1 MALIPQLQL
10 LMKYLF
16 AFILSL
22 GCLVSLR
29 GQTYNGTGGAI
40 NDLAVNSFNCNV
52 SGLSPATIDTAAFGL
67 ETVCINL
74 THTYDGDLLIELL
87 APDGTTIT
95 LSREQG
101 GSGDNFT
108 NTCFN
113 ETAAASIT
121 LGTPP
126 FTGSFVPQ
134 GFLGRVN
141 NGQNGNGNWTLRITD
156 LYGGDVG
163 NVISWSLTF
172 GSNPAINTGFSSS
185 NLPIVVLNTNNQPIP
200 QGPKIMADM
209 GIIYNGP
216 SVRNYLTDPFN
227 DYNGKIGID
236 IRGNYSAI
244 LPQKPYGIE
253 TRDVNGNSL
262 NVSLLGMPTEN
273 DWALLANYNDKS
285 FMRNLLAFDVF
296 EKTGHYAPRAR
307 LVEVVLNGEYQGVY
321 LLCETIKRD
330 ANRVDIARLDPNETT
345 WPDVS
350 GGYML
355 KTDYWDNSNS
365 WQLGFSPIGYPT
377 MDVHMVYVYPDPA
390 DLVPQQQTYIQTF
403 VNDYETA
410 LYGAAFAD
418 TAVGYRKYISVRS
431 FMDYWIVNE
440 LSRNVD
446 GHKKSCYYY
455 KEKDNA
461 NGTIGKM
468 KAGPVWDF
476 DWAWKNIPGCVNSQ
490 MTDGS
495 GWSYLVNDCLP
506 DVNSPAWYVRLLQD
520 SNFANQLHCR
530 WFELRETVLDTT
542 YLFNYIDSVA
552 TLVNEAQQRHYDYW
566 GHMGQATGA
575 PEVDPPAQTYQE
587 EVDRLKQFIRLRLAF
602 LDANM
607 PGNMN
612 GCNLTSVNEQPAS
625 QSGIA
630 AYPNPFTG
638 MLNVQLELPQ
648 AAPVEISFTDL
659 SGRTV
664 LTMPVQQLSAGQ
676 QTISMDVRQLP
687 AGVYLLRVQTGNV
700 VCVQRVVKGE

>member
-1 MALIPQLQL
+1 
-10 LMKYLF
+10 MKHLF
-16 AFILSL
+16 ACILSI
-22 GCLVSLR
+22 GCLVSLQA
-29 GQTYNGTGGAI
+29 QTFNGSGGTI
-40 NDLAVNSFNCNV
+40 NDVAVNPFSCNV

-67 ETVCINL
+67 ENVCINL

-113 ETAAASIT
+113 ETAATSIT
-121 LGTPP
+121 LGAPP
-126 FTGSFVPQ
+126 FTGNFVPQ

-141 NGQNGNGNWTLRITD
+141 NGQNGNGTWTLRITD
-156 LYGGDVG
+156 LYGGDNG
-163 NVISWSLTF
+163 NLISWSLTF
-172 GSNPAINTGFSSS
+172 GNNPASNVGFSSS
-185 NLPIVVLNTNNQPIP
+185 NLPIVVLNTNNQNIP

-262 NVSLLGMPTEN
+262 NVSLLGMPSEN

-296 EKTGHYAPRAR
+296 DKTGHYAPRAR

-365 WQLGFSPIGYPT
+365 WQLGFSPIGYPN
-377 MDVHMVYVYPDPA
+377 MDVHMVYVYPDPT

-410 LYGAAFAD
+410 LYGPAFAD

-476 DWAWKNIPGCVNSQ
+476 DWAWKNIPGCVNSA

-495 GWSYLVNDCLP
+495 GWSYLVNDCSP

-520 SNFANQLHCR
+520 TNFANQLHCR

-542 YLFNYIDSVA
+542 YLFNYMDSVA
-552 TLVNEAQQRHYDYW
+552 MLVNEAQQRHYNYW

-575 PEVDPPAQTYQE
+575 PEVDPPAQSYQE
-587 EVDRLKQFIRLRLAF
+587 EVDRLKQFIRLRLAW

-607 PGNMN
+607 PGSLN

-625 QSGIA
+625 QRGIA

-638 MLNVQLELPQ
+638 MLNVQLEVPQ
-648 AAPVEISFTDL
+648 ASPVEISFTDL
-659 SGRTV
+659 AGRTV
-664 LTMPVQQLSAGQ
+664 LATPVQQVDAGA
-676 QTISMDVRQLP
+676 QTISIDARQLP
-687 AGVYLLRVQTGNV
+687 AGVYLLRVQAGNMV
-700 VCVQRVVKGE
+700 RVQRVVKGN

>member
-1 MALIPQLQL
+1 MKHLFVFLPALISVN
-10 LMKYLF
+10 F
-16 AFILSL
+16 LSA
-22 GCLVSLR
+22 
-29 GQTYNGTGGAI
+29 QTYNGAVGAI
-40 NDLAVNSFNCNV
+40 NDLVANNFTCTV
-52 SGLSPATIDTAAFGL
+52 SGLSPATIDTSAFGL

-74 THTYDGDLLIELL
+74 THTYDSDLLIELL
-87 APDGTTIT
+87 SPDGTTIT
-95 LSREQG
+95 LVREQG
-101 GSGDNFT
+101 GGGDDFT

-113 ETAAASIT
+113 ETAPASIT
-121 LGTPP
+121 TGAPP
-126 FTGSFVPQ
+126 FTGNFTPQ
-134 GFLGRVN
+134 GFMGRLN
-141 NGQNGNGNWTLRITD
+141 NGQNGNGTWTLRITD
-156 LYGGDVG
+156 LYGGDTG
-163 NVISWSLTF
+163 NLIGWTLAF
-172 GSNPAINTGFSSS
+172 GTNPASNVGFTSS
-185 NLPIVVLNTNNQPIP
+185 NLPIVVLNTNNQNIP

-216 SVRNYLTDPFN
+216 NVRNYLNDPYN
-227 DYNGKIGID
+227 NYNGKIGID

-244 LPQKPYGIE
+244 LPQKPYGVE
-253 TRDVNGNSL
+253 TRDVNGNSI
-262 NVSLLGMPTEN
+262 NVSLLGMPAEN

-285 FMRNLLAFDVF
+285 FMRNLLAFDIF
-296 EKTGHYAPRAR
+296 DKTGHYAPRAK
-307 LVEVVLNGEYQGVY
+307 LVEVVLNGDYQGVY

-330 ANRVDIARLDPNETT
+330 ANRVDIARLDPVETT

-355 KTDYWDNSNS
+355 KIDYWDNANS
-365 WQLGFSPIGYPT
+365 WQLNYAPIGHPN
-377 MDVHMVYVYPDPA
+377 MDIHMVYVYPDPD
-390 DLVPQQQTYIQTF
+390 DLVPQQQTYIQNF

-410 LYGAAFAD
+410 LYGTAFAD
-418 TAVGYRKYISVRS
+418 TAIGYRKYISVRS

-446 GHKKSCYYY
+446 GHKKSCHYY

-476 DWAWKNIPGCVNSQ
+476 DWAWKNIPGCVNSE

-495 GWSYLVNDCLP
+495 GWSYLVNDCSP

-530 WFELRETVLDTT
+530 WFELRATVLDTT
-542 YLFNYIDSVA
+542 YLFNYMDSVV

-575 PEVDPPAQTYQE
+575 PEVDPPAQSYQE

-612 GCNLTSVNEQPAS
+612 GCNLTSVHTQPAYQPAVS
-625 QSGIA
+625 A
-630 AYPNPFTG
+630 WPNPFTG
-638 MLNVQLELPQ
+638 MLNVQLQLAQ
-648 AAPVEISFTDL
+648 QTTVQVSVTDMA
-659 SGRTV
+659 GRTV
-664 LTMPVQQLSAGQ
+664 LSGTPQQLGAGTQ
-676 QTISMDVRQLP
+676 QLGMDASVLP
-687 AGVYLLRVQTGNV
+687 AGVYLLHVQAGES
-700 VCVQRVVKGE
+700 VQVLRVVKGE

>member
-1 MALIPQLQL
+1 MKQIFAL
-10 LMKYLF
+10 
-16 AFILSL
+16 ILSL
-22 GCLVSLR
+22 CSLASLR
-29 GQTYNGTGGAI
+29 AQIYNGTGGAI
-40 NDLAVNSFNCNV
+40 NDVAVNTFNCNV
-52 SGLSPATIDTAAFGL
+52 SGLSPATLDTALFGL

-74 THTYDGDLLIELL
+74 THTYDSDMLIELL

-95 LSREQG
+95 LAREQG
-101 GSGDNFT
+101 GSGDDFT

-113 ETAAASIT
+113 ETAATSIT
-121 LGTPP
+121 LGSPP
-126 FTGSFVPQ
+126 FTGSYVPQ
-134 GFLGRVN
+134 GFMGRIN

-163 NVISWSLTF
+163 NVIGWSLAF
-172 GSNPAINTGFSSS
+172 SSNPASNVGFSSS
-185 NLPIVVLNTNNQPIP
+185 NLPIVVLNTSNQPIP

-262 NVSLLGMPTEN
+262 NVSLLGMPAEN

-296 EKTGHYAPRAR
+296 ERTGHYAPRAR

-330 ANRVDIARLDPNETT
+330 ANRVDIARLDANETT

-355 KTDYWDNSNS
+355 KIDYWDNSNS
-365 WQLGFSPIGYPT
+365 WQLGFAPIGYPT

-455 KEKDNA
+455 KEKDDM

-476 DWAWKNIPGCVNSQ
+476 DWAWKNIPGCVNSE

-495 GWSYLVNDCLP
+495 GWSYLVNDCSP
-506 DVNSPAWYVRLLQD
+506 DVNSPAGYVRLLQD
-520 SNFANQLHCR
+520 TNFANQLHCR
-530 WFELRETVLDTT
+530 WFELRQTVLDTT

-552 TLVNEAQQRHYDYW
+552 ALANEAQQRHYDYW

-575 PEVDPPAQTYQE
+575 PEVDPPAQSYQE
-587 EVDRLKQFIRLRLAF
+587 EVDRLKQFIRLRVAF

-612 GCNLTSVNEQPAS
+612 GCNLTSVNET
-625 QSGIA
+625 A
-630 AYPNPFTG
+630 APQGSVTVYPNPFTG
-638 MLNVQLELPQ
+638 LLNVQLDVALASPAQ
-648 AAPVEISFTDL
+648 ISFTDL

-664 LTMPVQQLSAGQ
+664 LTTPVQQLNAGL
-676 QTISMDVRQLP
+676 QTVSIDASQLP

-700 VCVQRVVKGE
+700 VRVQRVVKADV

>member
-1 MALIPQLQL
+1 
-10 LMKYLF
+10 MKHLF
-16 AFILSL
+16 AFILCL
-22 GCLVSLR
+22 GCLVPLR
-29 GQTYNGTGGAI
+29 AQTYNGTGGAI

-87 APDGTTIT
+87 APDSTTIT

-113 ETAAASIT
+113 ETASTSIT
-121 LGTPP
+121 LGSPP
-126 FTGSFVPQ
+126 FTGSYVPQ
-134 GFLGRVN
+134 GFMGRIN

-172 GSNPAINTGFSSS
+172 GNNPASNLGFSSS

-262 NVSLLGMPTEN
+262 NVPLLGMPSEN

-296 EKTGHYAPRAR
+296 DKTGHYAPRAR

-355 KTDYWDNSNS
+355 KTDYWDNANS
-365 WQLGFSPIGYPT
+365 WQLGFSPIGYPN

-495 GWSYLVNDCLP
+495 GWSYLVNDCSP

-520 SNFANQLHCR
+520 TNFANQLHCR

-542 YLFNYIDSVA
+542 YLFNYMDSVA
-552 TLVNEAQQRHYDYW
+552 ALVNEAQQRHYDYW

-575 PEVDPPAQTYQE
+575 PEVDPPAQSYQE
-587 EVDRLKQFIRLRLAF
+587 EIDRLKQFIRLRLAF

-612 GCNLTSVNEQPAS
+612 GCNLTSVNETATPQGS
-625 QSGIA
+625 VTV
-630 AYPNPFTG
+630 YPNPFTG
-638 MLNVQLELPQ
+638 LLNVQLDVAQ
-648 AAPVEISFTDL
+648 ASPVEISFTDL
-659 SGRTV
+659 AGRTV
-664 LTMPVQQLSAGQ
+664 LITPLQQLNTGL
-676 QTISMDVRQLP
+676 QTVSIDASQLP

-700 VCVQRVVKGE
+700 VRVQRVVKGN

>member
-1 MALIPQLQL
+1 
-10 LMKYLF
+10 MKHLF
-16 AFILSL
+16 ACILSI
-22 GCLVSLR
+22 GCLVSLQA
-29 GQTYNGTGGAI
+29 QTFNGSGGTI
-40 NDLAVNSFNCNV
+40 NDVAVNPFSCNV

-67 ETVCINL
+67 ENVCINL

-87 APDGTTIT
+87 APDGTSIT

-113 ETAAASIT
+113 ETAATSIT
-121 LGTPP
+121 LGAPP
-126 FTGSFVPQ
+126 FTGNFVPQ

-141 NGQNGNGNWTLRITD
+141 NGQNGNGTWTLRITD
-156 LYGGDVG
+156 LYGGDNG
-163 NVISWSLTF
+163 NLISWSLTF
-172 GSNPAINTGFSSS
+172 GNNPASNVGFSSS
-185 NLPIVVLNTNNQPIP
+185 NLPIVVLNTNNQNIP

-262 NVSLLGMPTEN
+262 NVSLLGMPSEN

-296 EKTGHYAPRAR
+296 DKTGHYAPRAR

-365 WQLGFSPIGYPT
+365 WQLGFSPIGYPN

-410 LYGAAFAD
+410 LYGPAFAD

-476 DWAWKNIPGCVNSQ
+476 DWAWKNIPGCVNSA

-495 GWSYLVNDCLP
+495 GWSYLVNDCSP

-520 SNFANQLHCR
+520 TNFANQLHCR
-530 WFELRETVLDTT
+530 WFELRATVLDTT
-542 YLFNYIDSVA
+542 YLFNYMDSVS
-552 TLVNEAQQRHYDYW
+552 TLVNEAQQRHYAYW

-575 PEVDPPAQTYQE
+575 PEVDPPAQSYQE
-587 EVDRLKQFIRLRLAF
+587 EVDRLKQFIRLRLAW

-607 PGNMN
+607 PGSLN
-612 GCNLTSVNEQPAS
+612 GCNLTSVNEQPVS
-625 QSGIA
+625 QSGLA

-638 MLNVQLELPQ
+638 MLNVQLEVPQ
-648 AAPVEISFTDL
+648 AATVEISFTDL
-659 SGRTV
+659 AGRTV
-664 LTMPVQQLSAGQ
+664 LATPVQQVDAGA
-676 QTISMDVRQLP
+676 QTISIDARQLP
-687 AGVYLLRVQTGNV
+687 AGVYLLRVQAGNMV
-700 VCVQRVVKGE
+700 RVQRVVKGN